1 MRRRAVLLEVVRV
14 VFVIVAALVMSFLV
28 ILVVSHQPGEAF
40 KQFITGAASNRN
52 RVSNWIVQATTL
64 SFTGLAVALVFQARQ
79 FSLGAEGQLYLG
91 AFMAGLVARHFPGP
105 ALIVGALAFLAA
117 IFIGFLYGLIPGY
130 LKAYFGA
137 NEIVSTLMLNAI
149 ATAVYAFLLVQFLKP
164 PGAGTNNSKAFDIFG
179 PTGRMHAFIPDTQIS
194 WPTVI
199 AILAAVVIHVLLY
212 RTTFGYGL
220 RMSGFNLR
228 FAEYGGVNTRRT
240 VMLAMAISG
249 GVAGIA
255 GAGLVLG
262 TFGRVNAAP
271 SAGYGLDGIVVA
283 LLARNFPLA
292 IIPAALFY
300 SYLRVGADVMGQST
314 DVPFEMANVIQA
326 IIIFLITAENLTRW
340 LRQRSGGRT
349 EELELPTPSAPTTI
363 TSTANVP
370 SEATDR

>member
-1 MRRRAVLLEVVRV
+1 MRQRAVLLEVARV
-14 VFVIVAALVMSFLV
+14 VIVVALALAISFVV
-28 ILVVSHQPGEAF
+28 ILIVSKQPGEAF
-40 KQFITGAASNRN
+40 KQFITGAATSRN
-52 RVSNWIVQATTL
+52 RVSNWLVQATTIT
-64 SFTGLAVALVFQARQ
+64 FTGLAVALVFQARQ

-91 AFMAGLVARHFPGP
+91 AFMAGVMALHFPGNAVVVAIVAFVV
-105 ALIVGALAFLAA
+105 ALLA
-117 IFIGFLYGLIPGY
+117 GFLYGIIPGY

-149 ATAVYAFLLVQFLKP
+149 ATALYAFLLVRFLKP
-164 PGAGTNNSKAFDIFG
+164 PGAGTNNSKPFDVFG
-179 PTGRMHAFIPDTQIS
+179 VTGRLRPLIPDTQIS
-194 WPTVI
+194 VTALLAV
-199 AILAAVVIHVLLY
+199 AAAVFTHVLLY

-228 FAEYGGVNTRRT
+228 FAEYGGVNTKRT

-249 GVAGIA
+249 AIAGLA

-271 SAGYGLDGIVVA
+271 SAGYGFDGIVVA

-292 IIPAALFY
+292 VIPAALFY

-326 IIIFLITAENLTRW
+326 IIILLITADTLTRW
-340 LRQRSGGRT
+340 LRSRRGGQD
-349 EELELPTPSAPTTI
+349 EVAIPPLSAPETI
-363 TSTANVP
+363 TSTATVP
-370 SEATDR
+370 TETAG

>member
-1 MRRRAVLLEVVRV
+1 MKQRAALLEVARV
-14 VFVIVAALVMSFLV
+14 VIVVALALAISFIV
-28 ILVVSHQPGEAF
+28 ILIVSKQPGEAF
-40 KQFITGAASNRN
+40 KQFITGAAGSRN
-52 RVSNWIVQATTL
+52 RVSNWLVQATTMT
-64 SFTGLAVALVFQARQ
+64 FTGLAVALVFQARQ

-91 AFMAGLVARHFPGP
+91 ALMAGVVALHFPGN
-105 ALIVGALAFLAA
+105 AVIVAA
-117 IFIGFLYGLIPGY
+117 VAVLVAILTGFLFGLVPGY

-149 ATAVYAFLLVQFLKP
+149 ATAVYAFILVQFLKP
-164 PGAGTNNSKAFDIFG
+164 PGAGTNNSKVFAIFG
-179 PTGRMHAFIPDTQIS
+179 PTGRLHPLIAETQIS
-194 WPTVI
+194 VTALI
-199 AILAAVVIHVLLY
+199 AIAAAVFVHVLLY

-228 FAEYGGVNTRRT
+228 FAEYGGINTRRT

-249 GVAGIA
+249 GIAGIA

-271 SAGYGLDGIVVA
+271 SAGYGFDGIVVA

-292 IIPAALFY
+292 VIPAALFY

-326 IIIFLITAENLTRW
+326 IIILLISAEALTRW
-340 LRQRSGGRT
+340 LRRRRGGRD
-349 EELELPTPSAPTTI
+349 EPELPPMSAPATI
-363 TSTANVP
+363 TSTATVP
-370 SEATDR
+370 TEAAG

>member
-1 MRRRAVLLEVVRV
+1 MKQRAVLLEVARV
-14 VFVIVAALVMSFLV
+14 VIVVALALAISFIV
-28 ILVVSHQPGEAF
+28 ILIVSKQPGEAF
-40 KQFITGAASNRN
+40 RQFVTGAAGSRN
-52 RVSNWIVQATTL
+52 RVSNWLVQATTMT
-64 SFTGLAVALVFQARQ
+64 FTGLAVALVFQARQ

-91 AFMAGLVARHFPGP
+91 ALMAGVTALHFPGN
-105 ALIVGALAFLAA
+105 AGVVAAVAIIVA
-117 IFIGFLYGLIPGY
+117 ILTGFLYGLIPGY

-149 ATAVYAFLLVQFLKP
+149 ATAVYAFILVQFLKP
-164 PGAGTNNSKAFDIFG
+164 PGAGTNNSKVFSIFG
-179 PTGRMHAFIPDTQIS
+179 PTGRLHALIPDTEIS
-194 WPTVI
+194 VTALLAI
-199 AILAAVVIHVLLY
+199 AAAIFVHVLLY

-249 GVAGIA
+249 GIAGIA

-271 SAGYGLDGIVVA
+271 SAGYGFDGIVVA

-292 IIPAALFY
+292 VIPAALFY
-300 SYLRVGADVMGQST
+300 SYLRVGADVMGQNT

-326 IIIFLITAENLTRW
+326 IIILLITAEALTRW
-340 LRQRSGGRT
+340 LRRWRSGRD
-349 EELELPTPSAPTTI
+349 EPELPPMSAPATI
-363 TSTANVP
+363 TSTATTP
-370 SEATDR
+370 TEAVG

>member
-1 MRRRAVLLEVVRV
+1 MKQRAVLLEVARV
-14 VFVIVAALVMSFLV
+14 VIVVALALLISFLV
-28 ILVVSHQPGEAF
+28 ILIVSKQPGEAF
-40 KQFITGAASNRN
+40 KEFITGAAGSRN
-52 RVSNWIVQATTL
+52 RISNWLVQATTMI
-64 SFTGLAVALVFQARQ
+64 FTGLAVALVFQARQ

-91 AFMAGLVARHFPGP
+91 ALMAGVTALHFPGN
-105 ALIVGALAFLAA
+105 AGIVAVVAIIVA
-117 IFIGFLYGLIPGY
+117 IFTGFLYGLIPGY

-149 ATAVYAFLLVQFLKP
+149 ATAVYAFVLVQFLKP
-164 PGAGTNNSKAFDIFG
+164 PRAGTNESKAFTIFG
-179 PTGRMHAFIPDTQIS
+179 STGRLHPLIADTQIS
-194 WPTVI
+194 VM
-199 AILAAVVIHVLLY
+199 AILAIAAAIVTHILLY

-249 GVAGIA
+249 GIAGIA

-271 SAGYGLDGIVVA
+271 SAGYGFDGIVVA

-292 IIPAALFY
+292 VIPAALFY
-300 SYLRVGADVMGQST
+300 SYLRVGADVMGQNT

-326 IIIFLITAENLTRW
+326 IIILLITAEALTRG
-340 LRQRSGGRT
+340 LRRWRSGRG
-349 EELELPTPSAPTTI
+349 ELELPPMSAPETI
-363 TSTANVP
+363 TGTSTMP
-370 SEATDR
+370 TEAAGG

>member
-1 MRRRAVLLEVVRV
+1 MRQRAVLLEIARV
-14 VFVIVAALVMSFLV
+14 VMIVAIALAISLLV
-28 ILVVSHQPGEAF
+28 ILVVSKQPGEAF
-40 KQFITGAASNRN
+40 RQFVTGAAGSRN
-52 RVSNWIVQATTL
+52 RVSNWLVQATTMT
-64 SFTGLAVALVFQARQ
+64 FTGLAVALVFQARQ

-91 AFMAGLVARHFPGP
+91 ALMAGVMALHTPGNAVIVATV
-105 ALIVGALAFLAA
+105 AIIAA
-117 IFIGFLYGLIPGY
+117 IVTGFLFGLIPGY

-149 ATAVYAFLLVQFLKP
+149 ATAAYAFILVQYLKP
-164 PGAGTNNSKAFDIFG
+164 PRAGTNESRPFTIFG
-179 PTGRMHAFIPDTQIS
+179 DTGRLHPLIADTQIS
-194 WPTVI
+194 VTALLAI
-199 AILAAVVIHVLLY
+199 AAAIFVHVLLY

-249 GVAGIA
+249 GIAGIG

-271 SAGYGLDGIVVA
+271 SAGYGFDGIVVA

-292 IIPAALFY
+292 VIPAALFY
-300 SYLRVGADVMGQST
+300 SYLRVGADVMGQNT

-326 IIIFLITAENLTRW
+326 IIILLITAEVLTRW
-340 LRQRSGGRT
+340 LRRRRGG
-349 EELELPTPSAPTTI
+349 EDEPELPPMSAPETI
-363 TSTANVP
+363 TSTATVP
-370 SEATDR
+370 TEAAG

>member
-1 MRRRAVLLEVVRV
+1 MRRRAVALEVARV
-14 VFVIVAALVMSFLV
+14 VIVIAAALLLSFLV
-28 ILVVSHQPGEAF
+28 ILVVSKQPGEAF
-40 KQFITGAASNRN
+40 KEFLTGAVSNRN

-64 SFTGLAVALVFQARQ
+64 TFTGLAVTLVFQARQ

-91 AFMAGLVARHFPGP
+91 AFMAGLVALHFPGH
-105 ALIVGALAFLAA
+105 AVIVGAVAFLAA
-117 IFIGFLYGLIPGY
+117 ILIGFLYGLIPGY

-179 PTGRMHAFIPDTQIS
+179 PTGRMRPFIPDTQIS
-194 WPTVI
+194 WPTLL
-199 AILAAVVIHVLLY
+199 AIVAAVVTHVLLY

-249 GVAGIA
+249 GIAGIA
-255 GAGLVLG
+255 GAALVLG

-271 SAGYGLDGIVVA
+271 SAGYGFDGIVVA

-292 IIPAALFY
+292 VIPAALFY

-340 LRQRSGGRT
+340 LRRRSGGRV
-349 EELELPTPSAPTTI
+349 EELEIPTPAAPATI
-363 TSTANVP
+363 TSAANVP
-370 SEATDR
+370 TEVTD

>member
-1 MRRRAVLLEVVRV
+1 MRRRAVLLDLARV
-14 VFVIVAALVMSFLV
+14 VIVIAAALLLSFLV
-28 ILVVSHQPGEAF
+28 ILVVSKQPGEAF
-40 KQFITGAASNRN
+40 KEFITGAISNRN

-64 SFTGLAVALVFQARQ
+64 VFTGLAVALVFQARQ

-91 AFMAGLVARHFPGP
+91 AVMAGVVALHFPGP
-105 ALIVGALAFLAA
+105 ALVVGAAAFLVA
-117 IFIGFLYGLIPGY
+117 ILAGFLYGIIPGY

-164 PGAGTNNSKAFDIFG
+164 PGAGTNNSKVFAIFG
-179 PTGRMHAFIPDTQIS
+179 PTGRMRPFISDTQIS
-194 WPTVI
+194 WPTLI
-199 AILAAVVIHVLLY
+199 AILAAVFTHILLY

-249 GVAGIA
+249 GIAGIA
-255 GAGLVLG
+255 GAGLLLG

-271 SAGYGLDGIVVA
+271 SAGYGFDGIVVA

-292 IIPAALFY
+292 VLPAALFY

-326 IIIFLITAENLTRW
+326 IIIFLITAEALTRW
-340 LRQRSGGRT
+340 LRRWRSGR
-349 EELELPTPSAPTTI
+349 EDVELPPMSAPETL
-363 TSTANVP
+363 TSTATVP
-370 SEATDR
+370 ETMAD

>member
-1 MRRRAVLLEVVRV
+1 MRRQAVLVEVARV
-14 VFVIVAALVMSFLV
+14 VIVVAVALLITFLV
-28 ILVVSHQPGEAF
+28 ILLVSQQPGEAF
-40 KQFITGAASNRN
+40 KAFLTGAVSNRN
-52 RVSNWIVQATTL
+52 RISNWIVQATTL
-64 SFTGLAVALVFQARQ
+64 TFTGLAVALVFQARQ
-79 FSLGAEGQLYLG
+79 FALGAEGQLYLG
-91 AFMAGLVARHFPGP
+91 ALMAGVVALHAPGP
-105 ALIVGALAFLAA
+105 PLIVGAVAFLAA
-117 IFIGFLYGLIPGY
+117 IITGFLYGIIPGY

-164 PGAGTNNSKAFDIFG
+164 PGAGTNNSKVFDIFG
-179 PTGRMHAFIPDTQIS
+179 PTGRMRPFIGDTQIS
-194 WPTVI
+194 WPTLL
-199 AILAAVVIHVLLY
+199 AILAAVFTHILLY

-249 GVAGIA
+249 GIAGIA
-255 GAGLVLG
+255 GAGLLLG

-271 SAGYGLDGIVVA
+271 SAGYGFDGIVVA

-292 IIPAALFY
+292 VLPAALFY

-340 LRQRSGGRT
+340 LYRRSGART
-349 EELELPTPSAPTTI
+349 EELELPTPSAPTTL

-370 SEATDR
+370 TEVTD